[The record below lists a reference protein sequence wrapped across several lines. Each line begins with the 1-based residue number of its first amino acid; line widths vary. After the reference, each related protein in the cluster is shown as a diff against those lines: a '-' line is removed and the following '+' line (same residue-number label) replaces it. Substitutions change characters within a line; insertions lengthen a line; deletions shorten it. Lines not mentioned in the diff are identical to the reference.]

1 MNRKFWLIFQFVTR
15 TKFRSLI
22 KLLESKST
30 TVKNK
35 QSYSR
40 TTTYNKYFLFVIVAF
55 FHSKIN
61 AILKN
66 ICFEDQTYEKDASS
80 YVCTQ
85 RIQKKKPKWQVNLSI
100 LQIDLIMFQII
111 ILIILQVDIKKK
123 LHINKFYFS
132 CMMMIKKVNADVTS
146 WHVKI
151 YRSFDM

>member
-66 ICFEDQTYEKDASS
+66 ICFENQTYEQDASS

-85 RIQKKKPKWQVNLSI
+85 RIQKKKQPKWQVNLSI

-111 ILIILQVDIKKK
+111 ILIILQVDKKK

-132 CMMMIKKVNADVTS
+132 CMMVIKKVNADVTS

>member
-66 ICFEDQTYEKDASS
+66 ICFEDQTYEQDASS

-85 RIQKKKPKWQVNLSI
+85 RIQKKNKQPKWQVNLSI

-111 ILIILQVDIKKK
+111 ILIILQVDIKKVSYQQILFFLHDDDKKGQCRRDK
-123 LHINKFYFS
+123 LT
-132 CMMMIKKVNADVTS
+132 C
-146 WHVKI
+146 
-151 YRSFDM
+151 

>member
-1 MNRKFWLIFQFVTR
+1 MVWIENFDLFSNLCSKVTR

-40 TTTYNKYFLFVIVAF
+40 TTIYNKYFLFVIVAF

-66 ICFEDQTYEKDASS
+66 ICFEDQTYEQDASS

-85 RIQKKKPKWQVNLSI
+85 RIQKKTKPKWQVNLSI

-111 ILIILQVDIKKK
+111 ILIILQVDIKKVAYQQILFFLHDDDKKGQCRRDK
-123 LHINKFYFS
+123 LT
-132 CMMMIKKVNADVTS
+132 C
-146 WHVKI
+146 
-151 YRSFDM
+151 

>member
-66 ICFEDQTYEKDASS
+66 ICFEDQTYEQDASS

-85 RIQKKKPKWQVNLSI
+85 RIQKKKQPKWQINLSI

-111 ILIILQVDIKKK
+111 ILIILQVDIKKVAYQQILFFLHDDDKKGQCRRDK
-123 LHINKFYFS
+123 LT
-132 CMMMIKKVNADVTS
+132 C
-146 WHVKI
+146 
-151 YRSFDM
+151 

>member
-66 ICFEDQTYEKDASS
+66 ICFEDQTYEQDASS
-80 YVCTQ
+80 YMYVCTQ
-85 RIQKKKPKWQVNLSI
+85 RIQKKPQPKWQVNLSI
-100 LQIDLIMFQII
+100 WQIDLIMFQII
-111 ILIILQVDIKKK
+111 ILIILQVDIKKVAYQQILFFLHDDDKKGQCRRDK
-123 LHINKFYFS
+123 LT
-132 CMMMIKKVNADVTS
+132 C
-146 WHVKI
+146 
-151 YRSFDM
+151 